1 MKRVHRMPFG
11 AIAHAEGACFR
22 LWAPSAFDGE
32 TLQVRWPLA
41 EGGTLRLRAR
51 LVPTAGAPAP
61 ALPGATLYATHPAD
75 AGAPAAWSVR
85 WHLETGR
92 DA

>member
-1 MKRVHRMPFG
+1 MPFG

-32 TLQVRWPLA
+32 TLQVRW
-41 EGGTLRLRAR
+41 
-51 LVPTAGAPAP
+51 
-61 ALPGATLYATHPAD
+61 
-75 AGAPAAWSVR
+75 
-85 WHLETGR
+85 HLETGR